1 MILCFFFTLH
11 FLSCL
16 DIQCVTLAPSDG
28 LKMLCF
34 NGTTYS
40 TGVGYEGDTCNF
52 TCDTDYVL
60 TGSDTRT
67 CLSNSRWS
75 GNKAMCRGS
84 K

>member
-1 MILCFFFTLH
+1 MSH
-11 FLSCL
+11 L

-28 LKMLCF
+28 LEMLCF

-52 TCDTDYVL
+52 TCDTGYVL

-75 GNKAMCRGS
+75 GNEAICRRS
-84 K
+84 E